1 MHRYIARRLLMMI
14 PTFLLVSVV
23 VFSLVRFLPGDIVDI
38 LAEEYRYA
46 ESAQRLR
53 EVLGL
58 DKPIHLQYFGWLG
71 GVFTGDLGTSLWT
84 KEPVLQELAW
94 RGPVTLELALLAM
107 LTNLAVGIPVGI
119 LAAVRQDT
127 WVDYLTRS
135 IAVLALAIPGFWLG
149 TLVMT
154 LPSVWLGWT
163 PPLTYTRLTENPLA
177 NLGGLIIPALILGFF
192 FQGRTMRMVR
202 GMMLEVM
209 RQDYIRTAWA
219 KGLHERTV
227 LWGHAAKNALIPV
240 VTLLALEVP
249 FLLGGT
255 LIIERIFDIPGMGRY
270 LLDVLERRDY
280 VTVQSIVLVF
290 AAIVMVLNFVVDL
303 SYTWLDPRIRYR

>member
-14 PTFLLVSVV
+14 PTFLLVSIV

-58 DKPIHLQYFGWLG
+58 DEPIHIQYCGWLG
-71 GVFTGDLGTSLWT
+71 GVFTGDMGTSLWT
-84 KEPVLQELAW
+84 REPVLRELAW

-154 LPSVWLGWT
+154 LPSVWLDWT
-163 PPLTYTRLTENPLA
+163 PPLTYTRLTDNPLA
-177 NLGGLIIPALILGFF
+177 NLGGLIIPSLILGFF

-255 LIIERIFDIPGMGRY
+255 LIIERILDIPGM
-270 LLDVLERRDY
+270 
-280 VTVQSIVLVF
+280 
-290 AAIVMVLNFVVDL
+290 
-303 SYTWLDPRIRYR
+303 